1 MSFTVEHLLAN
12 GPAVTDG
19 AWGTQLQARG
29 LAPGEFPDVW
39 NLRWP
44 NRVHEVARGYAEA
57 GSRVILTNTFGA
69 NHFRLSEIDAQKQ
82 VREINCAGVWISQN
96 AAAESAAVFA
106 SMGPSGKM
114 LFSGDVT
121 FDQLRRA
128 FSQQAEAFAEAG
140 ADAVVIETMS
150 ELEEAR
156 AALQA
161 VRESGLP
168 AIVCMVFDS
177 GKDKDRTMMGNT
189 PEEVA
194 AELTQAGASAIG
206 ANCGQG
212 IATAIG
218 VCRRLAAA
226 THLPIW
232 MKPNAGL
239 PELTPAGIT
248 YKTGAREF
256 ASRVPA
262 LVEAGADFIGG
273 CCGSA
278 PDFIREIAHILKHRA
293 PSNASQADK
302 L

>member
-1 MSFTVEHLLAN
+1 MNITLQQLLADA
-12 GPAVTDG
+12 PVLTDG
-19 AWGTQLQARG
+19 AWGTQLQVRG

-44 NRVHEVARGYAEA
+44 HRVHEVAQSYVRA

-69 NHFRLSEIDAQKQ
+69 NPFRLAEINAQKQ
-82 VREINCAGVWISQN
+82 VREINCAGVWLSQN
-96 AAAESAAVFA
+96 AAAEKAAVFA

-114 LFSGDVT
+114 VVSGDVS
-121 FDQLRRA
+121 FKELHHGFR
-128 FSQQAEAFAEAG
+128 QQAEAFADAG

-156 AALQA
+156 AALLA
-161 VRESGLP
+161 VQEAGLP

-194 AELTQAGASAIG
+194 EALTKAGATAIG

-212 IATAIG
+212 IATAIN

-226 THLPIW
+226 TDVPIW

-239 PELTPAGIT
+239 PELSGGTIKYNTSP
-248 YKTGAREF
+248 RQF
-256 ASRVPA
+256 ANFVPA
-262 LVEAGADFIGG
+262 LIEAGASFIGG
-273 CCGSA
+273 CCGSN
-278 PDFIREIAHILKHRA
+278 PEFIREIEAALRTNGPLKCA
-293 PSNASQADK
+293 
-302 L
+302 

>member
-1 MSFTVEHLLAN
+1 MNITFEELLADA
-12 GPAVTDG
+12 PVLTDG
-19 AWGTQLQARG
+19 AWGTQLQVRG
-29 LAPGEFPDVW
+29 LAPGEFPDLW

-44 NRVHEVARGYAEA
+44 HRVHEVAQSYVMA

-69 NHFRLSEIDAQKQ
+69 NPFRLAEINAQKQ

-96 AAAESAAVFA
+96 AAADKAAVFA

-114 LFSGDVT
+114 IVSGDVT
-121 FDQLRRA
+121 FYELHRGFR
-128 FSQQAEAFAEAG
+128 QQAEAFAEAG

-156 AALQA
+156 AALLA

-168 AIVCMVFDS
+168 SIVCMVFDS

-194 AELTQAGASAIG
+194 EALTKAGATAIG

-212 IATAIG
+212 IATAIN
-218 VCRRLAAA
+218 VCRRLATA
-226 THLPIW
+226 TDLPVW

-239 PELTPAGIT
+239 PELSDGAIK
-248 YKTGAREF
+248 YKTSPQQF
-256 ASRVPA
+256 ASYVPG
-262 LVEAGADFIGG
+262 LVEAGASFVGG
-273 CCGSA
+273 CCGSN
-278 PDFIREIAHILKHRA
+278 PEFIREIDAVLKTQRPA
-293 PSNASQADK
+293 KCA
-302 L
+302 